1 MQTKHLLLSIGLSFG
16 LFSCGGE
23 PETEVWQVPTEGL
36 ITTVTEVENDEYRI
50 LSEDP
55 IPQIEDSRII
65 VENMEG
71 TRDTFTL
78 DEAKLMAAD
87 STSTRSRPFR
97 SAGMGFFGYLMIG
110 RMMSGGVNSGAYV
123 NNGAYNRATNTAGS
137 RMSNSTRSVTRT
149 KSGFGSKT
157 SSGGKSTRSFGG

>member
-16 LFSCGGE
+16 LFSCGSSE

-36 ITTVTEVENDEYRI
+36 VTTVTEVDPDEYRI

-55 IPQIEDSRII
+55 VPMIEDSRII

-87 STSTRSRPFR
+87 STSASSRPFR

-110 RMMSGGVNSGAYV
+110 RMLSGGVNSSAYV
-123 NNGAYNRATNTAGS
+123 NNGAYNKATSTAGTS
-137 RMSNSTRSVTRT
+137 MSNSARPVTRT
-149 KSGFGSKT
+149 KSGFGS
-157 SSGGKSTRSFGG
+157 SSSKSTRSFGG